1 MLPCDAE
8 KTVAEIDAIFTQIY
22 DDAANAPQPPSFTEL
37 VVKHMKRLGCE
48 TDTQFAEMTLLDAS
62 FYWQIIRH
70 DKRVWSRNTA
80 WSIIAGFKL
89 NRIQMCELLASL
101 NIVLHPESSYEDR
114 VYSFMFGKL
123 EGRPIDEWNRFL
135 KKRGLLFDF
144 PKFRSMIVD
153 ADRVKNNI
161 LSMNEKDGPIFK
173 IMNDPRITKVGHFI
187 RKYSI
192 DELPQLICVL
202 AGKMSLVGPRPPLPE
217 EVQKYTE
224 YELQRLVVTPGLSCV
239 WQISG
244 RSELSFEQW
253 IELDL
258 DYIKKQNT
266 INDLR
271 ILIKTPMAILRPRGA
286 Y

>member
-1 MLPCDAE
+1 MNLYYSDVEKRFSTQEMPETKCFENVPDDLVERLIALLPCDAE

-135 KKRGLLFDF
+135 KKRGLLLLGSTIPARIIDQGDHY
-144 PKFRSMIVD
+144 IVRFT
-153 ADRVKNNI
+153 AKPQ
-161 LSMNEKDGPIFK
+161 SEPPAYG
-173 IMNDPRITKVGHFI
+173 VGRCSDSRH
-187 RKYSI
+187 
-192 DELPQLICVL
+192 
-202 AGKMSLVGPRPPLPE
+202 GG
-217 EVQKYTE
+217 
-224 YELQRLVVTPGLSCV
+224 
-239 WQISG
+239 
-244 RSELSFEQW
+244 
-253 IELDL
+253 
-258 DYIKKQNT
+258 
-266 INDLR
+266 
-271 ILIKTPMAILRPRGA
+271 
-286 Y
+286 